1 MPEPRD
7 FFCCRYCETYRIQFA
22 ILIEPA
28 DDFSIV
34 ERLTF
39 RAGAFIEPALEASK
53 SPLSACPEVM
63 DIEPAED
70 ASQLIRSAFTAAIFT
85 LAPDDAS
92 RSMCGA
98 LRFPVVTEAPED
110 ASMSSLAAV
119 SDAKTIFPAEDASRL
134 IFFLDDEI
142 GFVHFTVAPEDA
154 STELTIGADTV
165 TVTPLI
171 FLLELFQLRFG
182 WISSVLP
189 LTFTS
194 INSICLAPPDIVT
207 LVFPPVVGL

>member
-1 MPEPRD
+1 MID
-7 FFCCRYCETYRIQFA
+7 
-22 ILIEPA
+22 PA
-28 DDFSIV
+28 DDFSTV
-34 ERLTF
+34 ERLTL
-39 RAGAFIEPALEASK
+39 RAGAFIEPALDASK

-63 DIEPAED
+63 EIEPADD
-70 ASQLIRSAFTAAIFT
+70 ASQLIRSAFMAAIFT

-92 RSMCGA
+92 SSICEE
-98 LRFPVVTEAPED
+98 LRFPVMTEAPED

-119 SDAKTIFPAEDASRL
+119 SDAKTILPAEEASRL

-154 STELTIGADTV
+154 STEQTIGVDTV

-171 FLLELFQLRFG
+171 FLLELFQLCFG

-194 INSICLAPPDIVT
+194 INSIRFASPDIVT
-207 LVFPPVVGL
+207 LVFSPVVGL